1 MSKPCGKYI
10 SFALIL
16 YPENEQHQRILS
28 MFERREP
35 LYKAVY
41 ILHDRDIW
49 TDGDDLPEGVNIG
62 DRKKPH
68 WHVAITRTQQTT
80 PEAFSKF
87 LGGIHVEG
95 LHDRASY
102 QQYMLHDTPSSW
114 HKVQYSPDEMHGYR
128 PEIKKMISKNGYFV
142 QLQEIAKD
150 ISRGESLLDI
160 VMDVNDNESA
170 LFTDVYKTY
179 GGLITAMANQYD
191 RRSTVKAPRCKLERE
206 LRDIKDSAMDDNHYY
221 TAEEI
226 HYMRQIVN
234 EYERNCGL

>member
-49 TDGDDLPEGVNIG
+49 TDGDDLPEGVNVG

-80 PEAFSKF
+80 PEAFGKF
-87 LGGIHVEG
+87 LGVHVEG

-102 QQYMLHDTPSSW
+102 QQYMLHDTPASW
-114 HKVQYSPDEMHGYR
+114 HKVQYKPEELHGYQ
-128 PEIKKMISKNGYFV
+128 PEIKKMISKNGNFV

-150 ISRGESLLDI
+150 ISKGESLLDI
-160 VMDVNDNESA
+160 VMDVNDNEAA

-191 RRSTVKAPRCKLERE
+191 RRSTVKEPRIRLERE
-206 LRDIKDSAMDDNHYY
+206 LRDIKHTVTDDVEYY
-221 TAEEI
+221 TAADI
-226 HYMRQIVN
+226 NDMKQIIY
-234 EYERNCGL
+234 EYDRRNGI